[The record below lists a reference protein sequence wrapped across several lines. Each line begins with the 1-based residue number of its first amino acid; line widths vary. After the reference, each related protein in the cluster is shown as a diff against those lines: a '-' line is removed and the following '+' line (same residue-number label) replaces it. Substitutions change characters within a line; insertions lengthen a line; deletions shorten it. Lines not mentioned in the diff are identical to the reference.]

1 MNYLQEVFTGI
12 SKAIHIRNKD
22 KTTDDSSVVHS
33 HSKKWKD
40 LAGFRDEM
48 KNNCYQTRPNHKDG
62 SFLSFFIP
70 KEKASKHLKKF
81 HTSKKSICTEY
92 FSSSFIYT
100 ITTLISSKDI
110 IINRKESHHDQ
121 LLSNYR

>member
-12 SKAIHIRNKD
+12 SKAIHIRNTD
-22 KTTDDSSVVHS
+22 KTTDDSSVVHT
-33 HSKKWKD
+33 HSKEWKD

-48 KNNCYQTRPNHKDG
+48 RNNCYQTRPNHKDG

-92 FSSSFIYT
+92 FSSSFIYDFLSLKSRK
-100 ITTLISSKDI
+100 IANN
-110 IINRKESHHDQ
+110 NRKKSHHDQ
-121 LLSNYR
+121 LSFIYR